1 MHFDLTPAQHV
12 LQKETAGRVAELL
25 PPERCAAPG
34 RARWLAAGEAGL
46 LGLCLPAEHGGAG
59 LGMLDTA
66 LALEVFGRTC
76 EDTGFAFAVAA
87 HLLACGVP
95 IAEHGSPEL
104 RAELLA
110 GITSGRLVAANAMTE
125 DGAGSDVSALAMT
138 ATSDGDGGYVLNG
151 AKSWASNAPEADLI
165 VTYAITD
172 PHAGFLGQSA
182 FVVPAALDGVEPSSP
197 FEKMGLD
204 SCLAGRVRFD
214 GCRVGARHRLGSE
227 GAGQAVFQHS
237 MGWERS
243 CLFAIYLGQMERQ
256 IGLCIAHVTTRRQFG
271 ARLSERQAVSHRIA
285 DMIGRHE
292 AARLLLY
299 RACWLAAEGR
309 HDPTATA
316 LSKLAVSEAAVTNGV
331 DAVQLLGAAGYSR
344 AGGVE
349 RQLRDALGARIFS
362 GTSEIQRELIARG
375 AGL

>member
-1 MHFDLTPAQHV
+1 MHFDLTPVQRS
-12 LQKETAGRVAELL
+12 LQEQTAARVADAL
-25 PPERCAAPG
+25 PPELCAMPG

-46 LGLCLPAEHGGAG
+46 LGLCLPAEHGGAA

-66 LALEVFGRTC
+66 LALEAFGRAC

-95 IAEHGSPEL
+95 IAAHGSPEL
-104 RAELLA
+104 RDELLGGLVA
-110 GITSGRLVAANAMTE
+110 GRLIAANAMTE
-125 DGAGSDVSALAMT
+125 DGAGSDVSAMATT
-138 ATSDGDGGYVLNG
+138 ARPDGEGGYVLDG
-151 AKSWASNAPEADLI
+151 EKSWASNAPEADVI

-172 PHAGFLGQSA
+172 PQAGFLGQTA
-182 FVVPAALDGVEPSSP
+182 FAVAASLDGVGCSEPL
-197 FEKMGLD
+197 EKMGLD
-204 SCLAGRVRFD
+204 SCLAGRVHFD
-214 GCRVGARHRLGSE
+214 RCRVVAHHRLGHE

-243 CLFAIYLGQMERQ
+243 CLFAIYLGQMDRQ
-256 IGLCIAHVTTRRQFG
+256 IATCSAHVKGRRQFG

-285 DMIGRHE
+285 DMIGRLE
-292 AARLLLY
+292 AARMLLY
-299 RACWLAAEGR
+299 RACWMADAGG

-316 LSKLAVSEAAVTNGV
+316 LSKVAVSEAAVANGT
-331 DAVQLLGAAGYSR
+331 DAVQLLGAAGYAC